1 MLPWSSMASLVY
13 CEQEGS
19 NRHCRPTNILS
30 VYWYR
35 VINFIK
41 KIFSM
46 CSTILAYSRSESF
59 LSVFIRRS
67 FQRASIL
74 VEIVRLGRPSKPL
87 RIKTITSNCGS
98 CDLVFL
104 KDSLIKRFILF
115 RSTDFG
121 MFFLLTTMPNLVW
134 HFLCLIAS
142 MRMKRQETLCSALS
156 KTPL

>member
-1 MLPWSSMASLVY
+1 MASLVY

-19 NRHCRPTNILS
+19 NRHCRPTNILK

-46 CSTILAYSRSESF
+46 SSSILTYPSFSEFIS
-59 LSVFIRRS
+59 SVFIRRS
-67 FQRASIL
+67 SQRASIL
-74 VEIVRLGRPSKPL
+74 REIIRLGRPSKPL

-98 CDLVFL
+98 CDLAFL

-121 MFFLLTTMPNLVW
+121 MFFLLITMPNLVW

-156 KTPL
+156 KTLL